1 MAKKKK
7 KVPGLNASS
16 TADISFILL
25 IFFLITTSM
34 DTDSGLARRLP
45 QPPDKEQEDAQIDVK
60 ERNVL
65 NVRLNA
71 AGALMCNSEIIEINL
86 LRDRAKEFI
95 QNPNDLST
103 LPEKSAVEID
113 LLGQCYITKNHV
125 ISVQTD
131 RGTPYD
137 VYFQVQNELVAAYN
151 ELRNDLSKAKFG
163 RPYDALNNE
172 QQVAIRA
179 YYPQKISEAEPKNYG
194 GTNSWQDLRK
204 RKVVKCPR

>member
-45 QPPDKEQEDAQIDVK
+45 QPPDKEQEDTQIDVK

-71 AGALMCNSEIIEINL
+71 AGALMCNSEIIEISL

-95 QNPNDLST
+95 QNPNDLSS

-137 VYFQVQNELVAAYN
+137 VYFQVQNELVGAYN
-151 ELRNDLSKAKFG
+151 ELRDELSKAKFG

-194 GTNSWQDLRK
+194 GNQ
-204 RKVVKCPR
+204 

>member
-71 AGALMCNSEIIEINL
+71 AGALMCNSEIIEISL

-95 QNPNDLST
+95 QNPNDLSS

-137 VYFQVQNELVAAYN
+137 VYFQVQNELVGAYN
-151 ELRNDLSKAKFG
+151 ELRDELSKAKFG
-163 RPYDALNNE
+163 RPYEVLNNE

-194 GTNSWQDLRK
+194 GNQ
-204 RKVVKCPR
+204 

>member
-45 QPPDKEQEDAQIDVK
+45 QPPDKEQEDTQIDVK

-71 AGALMCNSEIIEINL
+71 AGALMCNSEIIEISL

-95 QNPNDLST
+95 QNPNDLSS

-137 VYFQVQNELVAAYN
+137 VYFQVQNELVGAYN
-151 ELRNDLSKAKFG
+151 ELRDELSKAKFG
-163 RPYDALNNE
+163 RPYEALNNE

-194 GTNSWQDLRK
+194 GNQ
-204 RKVVKCPR
+204 